1 MKYTEILRKGNCVL
15 VDHEAGQ
22 QYIVGVGYDPERPDN
37 QKWCHTHS
45 FPYWMN
51 PDLKG
56 KALSDALDFLLTRT
70 DETYISRCRLE
81 EIATRSLDE
90 VKEAADPDYLGE
102 FINELDLTEFE
113 KGFFGV
119 DDIEDDEEIE

>member
-22 QYIVGVGYDPERPDN
+22 QYIVGVGYDPDAPDG
-37 QKWCHTHS
+37 QKWGYGMY

-51 PDLKG
+51 ADLKG
-56 KALSDALDFLLTRT
+56 KALSDALDFLLVRT

-81 EIATRSLDE
+81 EIATRALDE

-102 FINELDLTEFE
+102 FISELDLSEFE
-113 KGFFGV
+113 KGFFEI
-119 DDIEDDEEIE
+119 DDIDSEEVD

>member
-22 QYIVGVGYDPERPDN
+22 QYIVGVGYDPDAPDG
-37 QKWCHTHS
+37 QKWGHGMY

-51 PDLKG
+51 ADLKG
-56 KALSDALDFLLTRT
+56 KALSDALDFLLVRT

-81 EIATRSLDE
+81 EIATRALDE

-102 FINELDLTEFE
+102 FISELDLSEFE
-113 KGFFGV
+113 KGFFEI
-119 DDIEDDEEIE
+119 DDIDSEEVD

>member
-15 VDHEAGQ
+15 VDHEAEQ
-22 QYIVGVGYDPERPDN
+22 EYIVGVGYKPENPEG
-37 QKWCHTHS
+37 QKWGHEMYFS
-45 FPYWMN
+45 YWMN
-51 PDLKG
+51 ADLKG

-81 EIATRSLDE
+81 EIATRALDE

-102 FINELDLTEFE
+102 FISELDLSEFE
-113 KGFFGV
+113 KGFFEI
-119 DDIEDDEEIE
+119 DDIDSEEVD